1 MNSILID
8 AQGVEPPPETESL
21 LRFAHTVLE
30 TLEKSNWEI
39 SILFTDDILIQNLN
53 KQYRN
58 KDEPTDVL
66 SFEQGT
72 YYELPDGTTQF
83 LAGDIAISLPA
94 VARNAENW
102 NVPYAEELHRLLLH
116 GILHLAG
123 YDHTTNDA
131 SEPMLIK
138 QEALMQSLYMHQ
150 ERK

>member
-8 AQGVEPPPETESL
+8 AQGVEPPPEAEL
-21 LRFAHTVLE
+21 LIQFAHKLLEVLNK
-30 TLEKSNWEI
+30 TNWEI
-39 SILFTDDILIQNLN
+39 SVLFTDDALMQSLN

-94 VARNAENW
+94 VTRNAENW

-131 SEPMLIK
+131 SEPMLMK
-138 QEALMQSLYMHQ
+138 QEALMQSLYIHQ
-150 ERK
+150 EQK